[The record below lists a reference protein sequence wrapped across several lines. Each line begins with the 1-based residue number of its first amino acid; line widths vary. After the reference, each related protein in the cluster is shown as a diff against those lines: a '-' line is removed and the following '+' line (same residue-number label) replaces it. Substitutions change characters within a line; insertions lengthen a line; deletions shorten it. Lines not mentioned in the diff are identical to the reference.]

1 MDNAAALTLTTLLSL
16 VPLFTVLYAALK
28 LMPGMN
34 ELGEQFESWL
44 FQQFVP
50 SRGDEIR
57 SALQSFSGQTSN
69 LTIAGS
75 AMLVITSSLMLARVE
90 ACLNAI
96 WQVKPAA
103 AGIGSFLRYWTILSL
118 GPILIGVGVFLTSYV
133 ASIKILG
140 SAVELLGAKAFLL
153 TLFPFF
159 LTVIAFTLIYIAV
172 PNCFVPIKSA
182 LLGAFIAAGL
192 FEVAKRIFAWYVT
205 TFPAYELIYGAFA
218 ALPIFLVWI
227 NVCWVILLSGGVVS
241 RTFAVDVLRTTKV
254 SDLYA
259 GLEVLKLFYQAQQ
272 QGQSLTAEDFYSEYE
287 WLSRYQWDR
296 LRELLE
302 KNHLIAKTTDDKF
315 LLSRSLDGVSQYEVL
330 EVLGWISPSNASND
344 SKLINTDA
352 AKRAYTDIQ
361 AKEYEL
367 KTRDFSNSI
376 IDWCE
381 MGEES
386 KK

>member
-1 MDNAAALTLTTLLSL
+1 
-16 VPLFTVLYAALK
+16 
-28 LMPGMN
+28 
-34 ELGEQFESWL
+34 
-44 FQQFVP
+44 
-50 SRGDEIR
+50 
-57 SALQSFSGQTSN
+57 
-69 LTIAGS
+69 
-75 AMLVITSSLMLARVE
+75 
-90 ACLNAI
+90 
-96 WQVKPAA
+96 
-103 AGIGSFLRYWTILSL
+103 
-118 GPILIGVGVFLTSYV
+118 
-133 ASIKILG
+133 
-140 SAVELLGAKAFLL
+140 
-153 TLFPFF
+153 
-159 LTVIAFTLIYIAV
+159 
-172 PNCFVPIKSA
+172 
-182 LLGAFIAAGL
+182 
-192 FEVAKRIFAWYVT
+192 
-205 TFPAYELIYGAFA
+205 
-218 ALPIFLVWI
+218 
-227 NVCWVILLSGGVVS
+227 
-241 RTFAVDVLRTTKV
+241 
-254 SDLYA
+254 
-259 GLEVLKLFYQAQQ
+259 

-352 AKRAYTDIQ
+352 ATRAYTDIQ